1 MEINGKIYNAMRG
14 RNNMITT
21 AEVAELG
28 LSRMMLSKYVD
39 AGLLLRVRQGIYAL
53 PSEVYDDMFTL
64 MQRSQNIIFSHESSL
79 FLNGLS
85 DRTPFIHSITIPS
98 NASLPKSLTGE
109 CNCFYVKNDLYPL
122 GTTYCN
128 TPFGNK
134 VRCYNPERTIC
145 DIVRSR
151 SRIDEETFV
160 MAVRN
165 YAKSPSKNLALLT
178 EYATKFKILKH
189 IKQTFEIIL

>member
-1 MEINGKIYNAMRG
+1 MEINSKIYNAMRG

-21 AEVAELG
+21 AEVVELG
-28 LSRMMLSKYVD
+28 LSRMMLSKYVN

-53 PSEVYDDMFTL
+53 PSEVHDDMFSL

-109 CNCFYVKNDLYPL
+109 CNCYYVKKDLHPL
-122 GTTYCN
+122 GLSQCK
-128 TPFGNK
+128 TPFGNI

-165 YAKSPSKNLALLT
+165 YAKLPSKNLTLLT
-178 EYATKFKILKH
+178 EYASQFKILKH